1 MKKEIINTTYL
12 DSRWYLDY
20 KYEDYV
26 RDCEDLGITPCEE
39 NSNGYWDYISEETN
53 INCEDFFD
61 NLEYSP
67 INNTPC
73 MVVGSVGRW
82 NGNFEIVPVLFDNI
96 SDAIHKCLNG
106 ADDYEIVLKDGYIT
120 VYGYH
125 HDGCNSFEI
134 HILSKKGMKEIDRPK
149 YEYDENYNVKPWWFK
164 KIYGYLF

>member
-26 RDCEDLGITPCEE
+26 RDCEDMGIEPCEE

-53 INCEDFFD
+53 INYEDFFD

-73 MVVGSVGRW
+73 MVVGSV
-82 NGNFEIVPVLFDNI
+82 
-96 SDAIHKCLNG
+96 
-106 ADDYEIVLKDGYIT
+106 
-120 VYGYH
+120 
-125 HDGCNSFEI
+125 
-134 HILSKKGMKEIDRPK
+134 
-149 YEYDENYNVKPWWFK
+149 
-164 KIYGYLF
+164 